1 MSKQPTTSS
10 PVVADGECGC
20 GRTVQRTIDP
30 DAYDGF
36 ALHVRCGACR
46 QTVYCRAG
54 SGDHDIGRR
63 RDPDWVVDQ
72 REVVL

>member
-30 DAYDGF
+30 
-36 ALHVRCGACR
+36 
-46 QTVYCRAG
+46 RAD